1 MLPASIRK
9 AMYLGIDLGTTN
21 SLAAIFRDGQTHLIP
36 NAHGHVLTPSA
47 VSVGDDG
54 TLLVGLAAR
63 ERLATHP
70 QHTAVTFKRWMGTDK
85 ITRLGNRDYRAEE
98 LSAMV
103 LKSLK
108 ADAEAYLGAEVLE
121 AVITVPAYFNEV
133 QRRATKHAAELAGL
147 KVERLLNEPTAA
159 GLAYGLQERQDH
171 STFLVFD
178 LGGGTFDVS
187 VLEYFDGVV
196 EVRSSAGD
204 TRLGGEDFV
213 SVIEALFLKKCTNV
227 SESEREHIVGS
238 KALWRAA
245 EQAKRD
251 FTDAESVEMR
261 FQWNDEVFTHSIQR
275 AEFERASE
283 ELIKRLRRPIERALG
298 DAKLAPNELSEIVLV
313 GGASRMPLVRQTV
326 TKLFQRLPLRT
337 INPDET
343 IARGAAIQAALK
355 ARDAA
360 LEEVVLTDVM
370 SYSLGVITSETIN
383 GRQFGDRFSPIIE
396 RNTAVPVSRMGSYST
411 VSDNQKNILF
421 DIRQGESPVGSENMS
436 LGTLEIDVPPK
447 PAGHVSVNVRLSYD
461 ANGMLEVEVKD
472 AKQHVM
478 ASKVI
483 QPSGVSM
490 SADDIAQALKRLQA
504 LKQHPRD
511 QQENMYL
518 IERAKRLYEDR
529 LGDQRQ
535 WLQKWITQFE
545 IAMDTQDGKEVARA
559 RDEFRSALDSLDKG
573 FVF

>member
-1 MLPASIRK
+1 
-9 AMYLGIDLGTTN
+9 MYVGIDLGTTN
-21 SLAAIFRDGQTHLIP
+21 SLVAVYRDGQPLLIP
-36 NAHGHVLTPSA
+36 NALGHVLTPSA
-47 VSVGDDG
+47 VSLADDG
-54 TLLVGLAAR
+54 TMLVGIAAR
-63 ERLATHP
+63 ERLSTHP
-70 QHTAVTFKRWMGTDK
+70 HQTAVTFKRWMGTDK
-85 ITRLGNRDYRAEE
+85 SIKLGNRDFRAEE

-103 LKSLK
+103 LKALK
-108 ADAEAYLGAEVLE
+108 ADAENYLGTPVTE

-147 KVERLLNEPTAA
+147 QVERLLNEPTAA
-159 GLAYGLQERQDH
+159 GLAYGLQERPDH

-187 VLEYFDGVV
+187 VLEFFDGVV

-213 SVIEALFLKKCTNV
+213 TVIEGLFLAQCQGLSDKD
-227 SESEREHIVGS
+227 REHIVAS
-238 KALWRAA
+238 KALWRSA

-251 FTDAESVEMR
+251 LSDSTSAEMR
-261 FQWNDEVFTHSIQR
+261 FNWKGEAVTHTITR
-275 AEFERASE
+275 DDFEKGSE
-283 ELIKRLRRPIERALG
+283 ELVKRLRRPIERALA
-298 DAKLAPNELSEIVLV
+298 DARLEPNELAEIVLV
-313 GGASRMPLVRQTV
+313 GGATRMPLVRQTV

-343 IARGAAIQAALK
+343 IACGAAIQAALK

-360 LEEVVLTDVM
+360 LDEVVLTDVM
-370 SYSLGVITSETIN
+370 PYSMGVIVSESVN
-383 GRQFGDRFSPIIE
+383 GRTFGDRFSPIIE
-396 RNTAVPVSRMGSYST
+396 RNTPVPVSKMGSYQS
-411 VSDNQKNILF
+411 VFDNQKQIRF
-421 DIRQGESPVGSENMS
+421 DIRQGESPVGSENMR

-447 PAGHVSVNVRLSYD
+447 PAGDVHVDVRFSYD

-472 AKQHVM
+472 DDKKVV

-483 QPSGVSM
+483 QPAGANMTEAEV
-490 SADDIAQALKRLQA
+490 AVALQHLQS
-504 LKQHPRD
+504 LKVHPRD
-511 QQENMYL
+511 EQENIYL

-535 WLQKWITQFE
+535 WLQRWLAQFE
-545 IAMDTQDGKEVARA
+545 MALDTQDGRDIAKARQ
-559 RDEFRSALDSLDKG
+559 EFRDALDGLDKG

>member
-1 MLPASIRK
+1 
-9 AMYLGIDLGTTN
+9 MYVGIDLGTTN
-21 SLAAIFRDGQTHLIP
+21 SLVAVYRDGQPILIP
-36 NAHGHVLTPSA
+36 NALGHVLTPSA
-47 VSVGDDG
+47 VSLAEDG
-54 TLLVGLAAR
+54 TVLVGLAAR
-63 ERLATHP
+63 ERLNTHP
-70 QHTAVTFKRWMGTDK
+70 DRTAVTFKRWMGTDK
-85 ITRLGNRDYRAEE
+85 SIMLGDRDFRAEE

-103 LKSLK
+103 LKALK
-108 ADAEAYLGAEVLE
+108 ADAENFLGIPVTE

-147 KVERLLNEPTAA
+147 QVERLLNEPTAA
-159 GLAYGLQERQDH
+159 GLAYGLQERPDH

-187 VLEYFDGVV
+187 VLEFFDGVV

-213 SVIEALFLKKCTNV
+213 AVIEGLFLGKCQGL
-227 SESEREHIVGS
+227 SDKDREHIAS
-238 KALWRAA
+238 TKALWRSA

-251 FTDAESVEMR
+251 LSDSANVEMR
-261 FQWNDEVFTHSIQR
+261 FSWKGEAIVHTITRED
-275 AEFERASE
+275 FEKASE
-283 ELIKRLRRPIERALG
+283 ELVKRLRRPIERALA
-298 DAKLAPNELSEIVLV
+298 DARLEPNELAEIILV
-313 GGASRMPLVRQTV
+313 GGATRMPLVRQTV

-360 LEEVVLTDVM
+360 LDEVVLTDVM
-370 SYSLGVITSETIN
+370 PYSMGVVVSETIN
-383 GRQFGDRFSPIIE
+383 ERVFGDRFSPIIE
-396 RNTAVPVSRMGSYST
+396 RNTPVPVSKVGSYHT
-411 VSDNQKNILF
+411 VADNQKQILF
-421 DIRQGESPVGSENMS
+421 DIRQGESPIGSENMR
-436 LGTLEIDVPPK
+436 LGTLEIEVPPK
-447 PAGHVSVNVRLSYD
+447 PAGQFGVNVRFSYD

-472 AKQHVM
+472 GDNNKVV

-483 QPSGVSM
+483 QPAGANM
-490 SADDIAQALKRLQA
+490 TEDQIAQALKHLQS
-504 LKQHPRD
+504 LKVHPRD
-511 QQENMYL
+511 EQENIYL

-535 WLQKWITQFE
+535 WLQRWLAQFE
-545 IAMDTQDGKEVARA
+545 MALDTQDA
-559 RDEFRSALDSLDKG
+559 RDVAKARDAFREALDGLDKG